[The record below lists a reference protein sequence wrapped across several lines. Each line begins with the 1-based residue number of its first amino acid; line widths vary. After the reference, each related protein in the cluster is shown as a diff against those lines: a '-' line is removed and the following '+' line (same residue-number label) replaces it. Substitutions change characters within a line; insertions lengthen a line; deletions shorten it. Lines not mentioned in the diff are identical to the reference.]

1 MRRVFAHTMTANA
14 ASRRVLEKCGLVYV
28 RTVAFHDPGDPI
40 EGSAHG
46 EVEYAVTRAEWEA
59 QRAAAG

>member
-1 MRRVFAHTMTANA
+1 MTANA